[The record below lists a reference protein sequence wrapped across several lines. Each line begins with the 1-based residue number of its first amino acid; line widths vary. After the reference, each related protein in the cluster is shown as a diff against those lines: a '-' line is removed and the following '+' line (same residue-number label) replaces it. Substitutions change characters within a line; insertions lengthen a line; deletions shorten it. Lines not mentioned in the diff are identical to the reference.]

1 MTTPLVTRPIEDLT
15 IGQNSDNTTLDL
27 SQNFDDPLTTGR
39 IARFE
44 FADDSLGGGVTD
56 VLLFDQAGEGA
67 PETVA
72 NFINYVED
80 NDYANSII
88 HRSVPN
94 FIVQGGGFAVPPE
107 LNFAPELDAIEE
119 ITADPAVVNEFSPSR
134 SNTRGTIAMA
144 KLRNDLN
151 SATNQWFFN
160 LNDNS
165 ANLDN
170 QNGGFTVFGGVLTPE
185 DLAPVD
191 AIAELQ
197 TFDVRGNF
205 QQPAPQF
212 AGAFSDLP
220 VVVDPEDAENANF
233 VGINNVTLLQEPE
246 LEFAVIENSNPDLV
260 NATINEGE
268 LVLDYADDGR
278 GIARI
283 TVRAT
288 DLQGDTVEDR
298 FIVAVEDAQPV
309 TPEGSTVYR
318 FLNTDTGV
326 HLYTS
331 SQVERDAILDNLP
344 NYVSE
349 GAAYI
354 SVDPFTGSPE
364 PEQVYRFLNS
374 DTGTH
379 LYTVSEIERES
390 VEQNLPNFSLETES
404 FFAFAEEQPGT
415 IPVYRFL
422 NTDTGA
428 HFYTPSETERETV
441 EETLPNYQSEGV
453 AYYTFAVGE

>member
-1 MTTPLVTRPIEDLT
+1 MTTPLVTQRIEDLT
-15 IGQNSDNTTLDL
+15 IAENSANTTFDL
-27 SQNFDDPLTTGR
+27 SQNFDDPLTTGQ

-72 NFINYVED
+72 NFVNYVED

-88 HRSVPN
+88 HRSVPG
-94 FIVQGGGFAVPPE
+94 FIVQGGGFAVAPE
-107 LNFAPELDAIEE
+107 LNFDPDLDAIET
-119 ITADPAVVNEFSPSR
+119 IPADPAVVNEFSPSR
-134 SNTRGTIAMA
+134 SNTRGTISMA
-144 KLRNDLN
+144 KLGNDPD

-165 ANLDN
+165 GNLDN
-170 QNGGFTVFGGVLTPE
+170 QNGGFTVFGEVLTAE
-185 DLAPVD
+185 DLAPID
-191 AIAELQ
+191 AIALLQ
-197 TFDVRGNF
+197 TFDARESF
-205 QQPAPQF
+205 SQPVPQF

-220 VVVDPEDAENANF
+220 LVVEDSENANF
-233 VGINNVTLLQEPE
+233 VGIDNVTLLQESE
-246 LEFAVIENSNPDLV
+246 LEFAVIDNSNPDLV
-260 NATINEGE
+260 NATIDDGE
-268 LVLDYADDGR
+268 LVLDYAADES

-283 TVRAT
+283 TIQAT

-298 FIVAVEDAQPV
+298 FVVAVEDAQPDLS
-309 TPEGSTVYR
+309 PEASTVYR

-331 SQVERDAILDNLP
+331 SEVERDAILENLP
-344 NYVSE
+344 NYISE
-349 GAAYI
+349 GSAYV

-364 PEQVYRFLNS
+364 PEKVYRFLNTE
-374 DTGTH
+374 TGTH
-379 LYTVSEIERES
+379 LYTTSIIEKES
-390 VEQNLPNFSLETES
+390 VEENLPNFSLETES

-415 IPVYRFL
+415 IPVYRFF

-428 HFYTPSETERETV
+428 HFYTPSEVERGVV
-441 EETLPNYQSEGV
+441 EETLPNYQSEGI
-453 AYYTFAVGE
+453 AYYAFAVGE

>member
-1 MTTPLVTRPIEDLT
+1 MTTPLVVQRIEDLT
-15 IGQNSDNTTLDL
+15 IAENSDNTTLDL

-44 FADDSLGGGVTD
+44 FADGSLGGGVTD
-56 VLLFDQAGEGA
+56 VLLFDQADGGA

-72 NFINYVED
+72 NFVNYVED

-88 HRSVPN
+88 HRSIPG
-94 FIVQGGGFAVPPE
+94 FIVQGGGFAVDTE
-107 LNFAPELDAIEE
+107 LNFDVNLDAVETIP
-119 ITADPAVVNEFSPSR
+119 ADPAVVNEFSPSR

-144 KLRNDLN
+144 KLGNDPN

-165 ANLDN
+165 ENLDN
-170 QNGGFTVFGGVLTPE
+170 QNGGFTVFGEVLTPE
-185 DLAPVD
+185 DLATID
-191 AIAELQ
+191 AIALLQ
-197 TFDVRGNF
+197 TFDASGSF
-205 QQPAPQF
+205 SQPAPQF
-212 AGAFSDLP
+212 AGAFTDLP
-220 VVVDPEDAENANF
+220 LVVEDAENADF
-233 VGINNVTLLQEPE
+233 VGINKVTLLQESE

-260 NATINEGE
+260 NATINDGE
-268 LVLDYADDGR
+268 LVLDYAADES

-283 TVRAT
+283 TVQAT

-298 FIVAVEDAQPV
+298 FIVAVEDAQPNLS
-309 TPEGSTVYR
+309 PEGSTVYR

-331 SQVERDAILDNLP
+331 SEVERDAILENLP
-344 NYVSE
+344 NYTSE
-349 GAAYI
+349 GSAYV

-364 PEQVYRFLNS
+364 PEKVYRFLNT

-379 LYTVSEIERES
+379 LYTTSIVEKES
-390 VEQNLPNFSLETES
+390 VEENLSNFSLETES
-404 FFAFAEEQPGT
+404 FFAFAQEQPNT
-415 IPVYRFL
+415 IPIYRFF

-428 HFYTPSETERETV
+428 HFYTPSEVEKEVV
-441 EETLPNYQSEGV
+441 EETLPNYQSEGI
-453 AYYTFAVGE
+453 AYYAFSVGE